1 MTASAHALNHE
12 IIDDLKTI
20 LGDGFDE
27 IIDEQVEQAAIYL
40 SELQQQLG
48 RNQPQEVVR
57 LAHSL
62 KSSAGQIGL
71 HGIHALAKELEA
83 VSIADSEGGACS
95 LQATELFR
103 TIVEEM
109 PSAVQGLRR
118 YLT

>member
-40 SELQQQLG
+40 RQLQQYIADD
-48 RNQPQEVVR
+48 QPQEVAR

-83 VSIADSEGGACS
+83 TSLADSEGGQCS
-95 LQATELFR
+95 GQAKELFR

-109 PSAVQGLRR
+109 PAAVQGLRR
-118 YLT
+118 YLQ